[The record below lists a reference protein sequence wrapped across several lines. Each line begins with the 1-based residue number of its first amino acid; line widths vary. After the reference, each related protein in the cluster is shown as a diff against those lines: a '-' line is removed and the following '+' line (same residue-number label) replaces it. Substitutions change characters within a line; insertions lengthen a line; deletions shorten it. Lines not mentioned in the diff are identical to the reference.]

1 MFQSVLIAALL
12 FAPVHVE
19 HPEGESAEETISPLV
34 VTEIQSFGELQLA
47 NGIEALDSGDS
58 SLALRLLADY
68 LARYPSS
75 DLAPNARYLAA
86 RAALEEKEPLKA
98 LAWLTDLDRLI
109 PEVED
114 FVLAAKATAHR
125 HLGQWP
131 GNAIRLG
138 ATAEKIPEESTLS

>member
-19 HPEGESAEETISPLV
+19 HPEGESTEETISPLV

-47 NGIEALDSGDS
+47 NGIEALDAGDS

-86 RAALEEKEPLKA
+86 RAALEEKEPLK
-98 LAWLTDLDRLI
+98 
-109 PEVED
+109 
-114 FVLAAKATAHR
+114 HS
-125 HLGQWP
+125 LGSPIWI
-131 GNAIRLG
+131 A
-138 ATAEKIPEESTLS
+138 

>member
-1 MFQSVLIAALL
+1 MRLFYCTGTCRTPRGGIGRGDHFSVGCNGDPI
-12 FAPVHVE
+12 
-19 HPEGESAEETISPLV
+19 IC
-34 VTEIQSFGELQLA
+34 ELQLA

-131 GNAIRLG
+131 
-138 ATAEKIPEESTLS
+138 ETLSAWELLLKKYPKSPLS